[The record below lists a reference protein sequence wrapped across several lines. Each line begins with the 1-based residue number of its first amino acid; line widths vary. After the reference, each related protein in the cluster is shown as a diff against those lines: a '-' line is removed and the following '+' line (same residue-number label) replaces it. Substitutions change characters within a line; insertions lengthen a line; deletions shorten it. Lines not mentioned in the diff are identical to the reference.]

1 MAAFDR
7 RKLLQGTAA
16 TAALLALGPR
26 LRAEPASSAR
36 EAMARSALAFLAA
49 LEPGPRAAA
58 VFPFGDDERRNWHYV
73 PRGRKGLPFKD
84 MTPKARGAARDLIQV
99 SLSTVG
105 YAKVM
110 HIFEVEE
117 VLGQLEGGGS
127 FRDPEKYY
135 VSVFGDPG
143 TQAPWGWRIEGHHL
157 SLNFTLVP
165 GQPAAVTP
173 TFFGANPAE
182 VRSGPKRGLRT
193 LAQEQDLAFA
203 LARAVDTSLRTQM
216 LIATQAPSD
225 LVTGPGREDSLKG
238 FAGIALGQ
246 LTPDARTLAQRLIE
260 VYAGNLRSDLADG
273 ELRKLRE
280 SGLERVHFAWAGPID
295 PARGHYYRLH
305 GPTILI
311 EYDNTQNDANHI
323 HTVWHDP
330 GNAFGAD
337 ELRAHYEHGHQ
348 HRQA

>member
-1 MAAFDR
+1 MTAFDR
-7 RKLLQGTAA
+7 RKMLQGTAA
-16 TAALLALGPR
+16 TAALLALGPP
-26 LRAEPASSAR
+26 LRAELANSAR
-36 EAMARSALAFLAA
+36 EDMARSALAFLTA
-49 LEPGPRAAA
+49 LEPGPRATA
-58 VFPFGDDERRNWHYV
+58 VFAFGDDERRNWHYV

-84 MTPKARGAARDLIQV
+84 MAATARRAAHQLIQA
-99 SLSTVG
+99 SLSSVG
-105 YAKVM
+105 YTKAM

-117 VLGQLEGGGS
+117 VLGQLEDSGS

-143 TQAPWGWRIEGHHL
+143 MQAPWGWRLEGHHL
-157 SLNFTLVP
+157 SLNFTLTP

-193 LAQEQDLAFA
+193 LGQEQDLGFA
-203 LARAVDTSLRTQM
+203 LARGVDKSLRARM
-216 LIATQAPSD
+216 LIAAQAPSD
-225 LVTGPGREDSLKG
+225 LVSGPGREDSLKS
-238 FAGIALGQ
+238 FAGIALGE
-246 LTPDARTLAQRLIE
+246 LAPDARALAQRLIE
-260 VYAGNLRSDLADG
+260 VYAGNLRSELADG
-273 ELRKLRE
+273 ELRRLRE
-280 SGLERVHFAWAGPID
+280 SGLERVHFAWAGPLD

-337 ELRAHYEHGHQ
+337 QLRAHYEHGH
-348 HRQA
+348 HRHA

>member
-1 MAAFDR
+1 MTAFDR

-16 TAALLALGPR
+16 TAALLALGPP
-26 LRAEPASSAR
+26 LRAELANSAR

-58 VFPFGDDERRNWHYV
+58 VFAFGDDERRNWHYV

-84 MTPKARGAARDLIQV
+84 MTPKARRAAHELIQA
-99 SLSTVG
+99 SLSSVG

-117 VLGQLEGGGS
+117 VLGGLEGSGS

-135 VSVFGDPG
+135 VTVFGDPG
-143 TQAPWGWRIEGHHL
+143 AQAPWGWRVEGHHL
-157 SLNFTLVP
+157 SLNFTLAP

-193 LAQEQDLAFA
+193 LAQEQDLGFA
-203 LARAVDTSLRTQM
+203 LARAVDKSLRARM
-216 LIATQAPSD
+216 LIAAQAPSD
-225 LVTGPGREDSLKG
+225 LVSGPGREDSLKS
-238 FAGIALGQ
+238 FAGIPVGELP
-246 LTPDARTLAQRLIE
+246 PDARTLAQRLIE
-260 VYAGNLRSDLADG
+260 VYAGRLRSELAEG
-273 ELRKLRE
+273 ELRKLHE

-323 HTVWHDP
+323 HSVWRDFN
-330 GNAFGAD
+330 GDFGAD
-337 ELRAHYEHGHQ
+337 LLREHVKGTPHND
-348 HRQA
+348 